1 LQELKDLVATQKLS
15 PEMYHKLCMLHGL
28 NEQSPSR
35 EKVAGGTM
43 RRVDWVVDE
52 LAKQQT
58 EQLTQ
63 ASTLIKKTE
72 EHLEEQAQEHAVL
85 APGLETA
92 ADIELA
98 AQLPD
103 HPHILKWLATG
114 KGVQGLGRYIER
126 C

>member
-1 LQELKDLVATQKLS
+1 
-15 PEMYHKLCMLHGL
+15 
-28 NEQSPSR
+28 
-35 EKVAGGTM
+35 M